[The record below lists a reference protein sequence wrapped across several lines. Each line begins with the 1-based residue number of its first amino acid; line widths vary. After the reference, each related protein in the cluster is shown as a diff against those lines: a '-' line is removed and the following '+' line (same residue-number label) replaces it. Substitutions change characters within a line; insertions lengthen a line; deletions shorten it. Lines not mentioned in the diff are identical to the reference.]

1 MGNLF
6 FYSHA
11 DNSST
16 TFLPNLGRLEIQGIF
31 QNSDDISKVHRCI
44 KSKPQNAI
52 DQLGKF
58 RVYLRE
64 KVARNGSLL
73 IFNLAILYR
82 LY

>member
-1 MGNLF
+1 MRYNRCDFLVKTEI
-6 FYSHA
+6 YSKIPA
-11 DNSST
+11 
-16 TFLPNLGRLEIQGIF
+16 
-31 QNSDDISKVHRCI
+31 DISKVDRCP